1 MERVFNFSAGPSTLP
16 LPVLEKAQADLV
28 SYGTAGMS
36 VMEMS
41 HRSKAFEAIIEKAE
55 ADLRSLMSIPDNY
68 RVLFL
73 QGGASLQFAMAPMN
87 LRVTG
92 KADAINS
99 GNFANLFIKEAQK
112 YVEIHEV
119 ASSKDSS
126 YDHIPA
132 WDATTFNPT
141 ADFFHITL
149 NNTIYG
155 THFPTLPQTGDVPL
169 IADMSSCILSRPYDV
184 SQFGLIYAGAQKNIG
199 PAGLTLVIIREDLLE
214 RSQDSLPAMLNY
226 KLMNKNGSMYNT
238 PPCFAIYMAGL
249 TFQWLQDMGGLKA
262 MEATN
267 VKKAQMLYDALDA
280 SSFFHNPVSPESRS
294 IMNVTFTSPT
304 PELDALFVKEA
315 AAEGLVNLK
324 GHRSVGG
331 MRASIYNAMP
341 VAGIE
346 KLIAFMADFEARNQ

>member
-1 MERVFNFSAGPSTLP
+1 M
-16 LPVLEKAQADLV
+16 
-28 SYGTAGMS
+28 
-36 VMEMS
+36 
-41 HRSKAFEAIIEKAE
+41 
-55 ADLRSLMSIPDNY
+55 
-68 RVLFL
+68 
-73 QGGASLQFAMAPMN
+73 
-87 LRVTG
+87 
-92 KADAINS
+92 
-99 GNFANLFIKEAQK
+99 
-112 YVEIHEV
+112 
-119 ASSKDSS
+119 
-126 YDHIPA
+126 
-132 WDATTFNPT
+132 
-141 ADFFHITL
+141 
-149 NNTIYG
+149 
-155 THFPTLPQTGDVPL
+155 
-169 IADMSSCILSRPYDV
+169 

-262 MEATN
+262 MEAIN